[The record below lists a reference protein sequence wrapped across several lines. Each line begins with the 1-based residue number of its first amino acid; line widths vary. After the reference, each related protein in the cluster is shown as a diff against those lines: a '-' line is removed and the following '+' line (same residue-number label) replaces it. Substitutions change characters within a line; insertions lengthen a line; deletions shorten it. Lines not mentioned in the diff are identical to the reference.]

1 MLKLKIE
8 NFDKL
13 PNGGPLEYS
22 VDRRGFD
29 FGRELHLDWSL
40 PDKSRVVSGK
50 HCEVRFH
57 DNAYWLYDTSTNG
70 TFLNDSSK
78 RMQSPYLL
86 ANGDKLAVGDYVIS
100 VQVALPLPVAVAP
113 QSRAPVPEHST
124 PAPAAGENIW
134 DSPQAAPPPID
145 PRVLMPPAPER
156 ERAPDFLSQAAYIPP
171 VFEPSAIVKPSAA
184 RAEMPAPAEIPGN
197 APTIALSSQPAS
209 APKVAETR
217 EGFDAPPISSGISD
231 SNFLERFAKGA
242 RLPASALSATNSGDL
257 AELSGQMMLV
267 TCLHLMSL
275 LHARAEAKTLSRSG
289 NRTMVQSTS
298 NNPLKFTPTPEDA
311 LRIMLGP
318 KTEGYLGATQTLENS
333 FADLKAHQIASLA
346 AMQTAVT
353 NLFETLSPEAI
364 TKSAEGK
371 KSSLLVGA
379 KGKQWDNYV
388 EAWAKKADK
397 HEHGMLGAFL
407 EVFAEHYDRLS
418 KQKN

>member
-40 PDKSRVVSGK
+40 PDNSRVVSGK

-70 TFLNDSSK
+70 TFINDSGK
-78 RMQSPYLL
+78 RMQSPYQLT
-86 ANGDKLAVGDYVIS
+86 NGDKLAVGDYVIS
-100 VQVALPLPVAVAP
+100 VHVALSQAIAAKPRVIESPPEYSAPAPVAI
-113 QSRAPVPEHST
+113 
-124 PAPAAGENIW
+124 ENIW

-156 ERAPDFLSQAAYIPP
+156 ERAPDFLSQAAYIPSI
-171 VFEPSAIVKPSAA
+171 FEPSAIVKPSAA
-184 RAEMPAPAEIPGN
+184 RAELPTPAEIPGN
-197 APTIALSSQPAS
+197 APTVALSSQPAS
-209 APKVAETR
+209 APKVTETR
-217 EGFDAPPISSGISD
+217 EHVDARPTSSGVSD
-231 SNFLERFAKGA
+231 NNFLERFAKGA
-242 RLPASALSATNSGDL
+242 RLPLSALSTTNSGDL
-257 AELSGQMMLV
+257 AELSGQMILV
-267 TCLHLMSL
+267 TCQHLMSL
-275 LHARAEAKTLSRSG
+275 LHARSEAKTLSRSG
-289 NRTMVQSTS
+289 NRTMVQSTG

-353 NLFETLSPEAI
+353 KLFETLSPEAI

-371 KSSLLVGA
+371 KSSLLAGA

-388 EAWAKKADK
+388 EAWAKNAGK
-397 HEHGMLGAFL
+397 HEHGMLEAFL